1 VKVVLHTMIVNAQE
15 ACVRA
20 AIVAAISLF
29 TVTLSAQQPSYA
41 PAQLQVA
48 AVPPLPVLAVGGGE
62 VLLEVSVGVDGS
74 VTDIKPLRTTPP
86 FADMLTQAVR
96 GWRFSPAQD
105 SSRAVESKVL
115 VAGLFRPPALT
126 GPTLGQ
132 PPSAVAQAS
141 DDVPQALRMVPPDYP
156 AEGLRGGVVLMETR
170 VDDSGTAQDIDV
182 LQSAEPFDDYAVEA
196 LNDWA
201 FRPARIRG
209 AAASTLVYVVMGFP
223 APVSLGGANQ
233 F

>member
-1 VKVVLHTMIVNAQE
+1 MIVNARE

-29 TVTLSAQQPSYA
+29 TVTLSAQQPSYV

-62 VLLEVSVGVDGS
+62 VLLEVSVGIDGA
-74 VTDIKPLRTTPP
+74 VTDVKPLRTTPP
-86 FADMLTQAVR
+86 FTEMLTQAVR
-96 GWRFSPAQD
+96 GWRFSPAQY

-115 VAGLFRPPALT
+115 VAGLFRPPALA

-132 PPSAVAQAS
+132 PPTPVAPAS
-141 DDVPQALRMVPPDYP
+141 EDVPQALRMVPPDFP
-156 AEGLRGGVVLMETR
+156 AEALRGDVVLLETR
-170 VDDSGTAQDIDV
+170 VDEGGAAQDIDV
-182 LQSAEPFDDYAVEA
+182 LRSAAPFDDYAVEA

-209 AAASTLVYVVMGFP
+209 TETSTLVYVVMGFP
-223 APVSLGGANQ
+223 APVSLGGAANQ
-233 F
+233 Y